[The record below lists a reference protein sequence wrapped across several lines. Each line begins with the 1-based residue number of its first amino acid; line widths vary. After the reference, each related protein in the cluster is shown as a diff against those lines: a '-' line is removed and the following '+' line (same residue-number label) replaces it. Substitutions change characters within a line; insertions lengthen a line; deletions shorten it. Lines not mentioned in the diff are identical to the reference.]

1 MVKMNAVD
9 VQVLQVCCIRP
20 YHLKTARLMSRQF
33 QKTLTAY
40 SASIQQQQQQSAG
53 PSTAPAIQPAS
64 AIPPH
69 LQQYRT
75 PTPQSQTPPHVPSH
89 TPTPPHYSSGHGQA
103 PQQNFGYGAPAQY
116 GVQGGYNVPQQAPMG
131 GMIPDALASIPEE
144 QKVRET

>member
-20 YHLKTARLMSRQF
+20 FLLETARLMSRQF

-40 SASIQQQQQQSAG
+40 SASIQQQQNAG

-64 AIPPH
+64 AVPPH

-89 TPTPPHYSSGHGQA
+89 TPTPPHYPNGHGQA
-103 PQQNFGYGAPAQY
+103 PQQNFGYGAPTQY
-116 GVQGGYNVPQQAPMG
+116 GMQGGYGTPQQAPIG
-131 GMIPDALASIPEE
+131 GSMIPDALASIPEE